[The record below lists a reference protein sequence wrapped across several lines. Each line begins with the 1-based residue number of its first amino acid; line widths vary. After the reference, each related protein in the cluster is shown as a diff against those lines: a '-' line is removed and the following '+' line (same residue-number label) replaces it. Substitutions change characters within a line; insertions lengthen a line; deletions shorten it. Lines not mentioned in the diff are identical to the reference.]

1 MSETTTDKLKS
12 VFTKKFAR
20 SLSGISFFFIVACYL
35 YVLAGSIDQNPIP
48 GQLGPAFWPKCILIL
63 LMLSCVFKGFEI
75 YREELKKS
83 RKAHPVG
90 YRHAAKESES
100 SAVAKAAEEV
110 AQAEA
115 AGAFASVDLR
125 KLLLMITACIGY
137 AFFIDMIGFAMANVI
152 FLFAFCYLVGDRKLM
167 RLTLISILGTIGLLY
182 LFAKFV
188 YIPLPKGHFFFEDIT
203 LIIYRILFII
213 H

>member
-1 MSETTTDKLKS
+1 MSKTTTDQSKS
-12 VFTKKFAR
+12 VFTRKFAR
-20 SLSGISFFFIVACYL
+20 SLSGISIFFIISCYL

-75 YREELKKS
+75 YRDQLKNIK
-83 RKAHPVG
+83 KAYPVG
-90 YRHAAKESES
+90 YRNAAKEVES
-100 SAVAKAAEEV
+100 SAVAQAAEEA

-115 AGAFASVDLR
+115 PGSFASVDLR
-125 KLLLMITACIGY
+125 KLLLMIMACIGY

-167 RLTLISILGTIGLLY
+167 RLTLVSVLGTIGLLY

-213 H
+213 

>member
-12 VFTKKFAR
+12 VFTKKFTR
-20 SLSGISFFFIVACYL
+20 SLSGISIFFMIACYL
-35 YVLAGSIDQNPIP
+35 YVVAGSIDQNPIP

-63 LMLSCVFKGFEI
+63 LMMSCVFKSFEI
-75 YREELKKS
+75 YREEVKKNK
-83 RKAHPVG
+83 KADLVA
-90 YRHAAKESES
+90 YAAKDGGS
-100 SAVAKAAEEV
+100 SAVEQAAEE
-110 AQAEA
+110 AAKAEA
-115 AGAFASVDLR
+115 PGSFASVDLR
-125 KLLLMITACIGY
+125 KLLLMITACVGY
-137 AFFIDMIGFAMANVI
+137 AFFIDMIGFAIANVI
-152 FLFAFCYLVGDRKLM
+152 FLFAFCYLVGDRKFM
-167 RLTLISILGTIGLLY
+167 RLTLVSVLGTIGLLY

>member
-12 VFTKKFAR
+12 VFTKKFTR
-20 SLSGISFFFIVACYL
+20 SLSGISIFFILACYL
-35 YVLAGSIDQNPIP
+35 YVVAGSIDQNPIP
-48 GQLGPAFWPKCILIL
+48 GQLGPAFWPKCILVL

-75 YREELKKS
+75 YRDELKKQE
-83 RKAHPVG
+83 RDYPVG
-90 YRHAAKESES
+90 YGHAAKDGET
-100 SAVAKAAEEV
+100 SAVVEAAAAA

-115 AGAFASVDLR
+115 AGSFASVDLR
-125 KLLLMITACIGY
+125 KLLLMIIACIGY
-137 AFFIDMIGFAMANVI
+137 AFLMDMIGFAIANVI

-167 RLTLISILGTIGLLY
+167 RLTLVSVLGTIGLLY
-182 LFAKFV
+182 LFVKFV

-203 LIIYRILFII
+203 LIIYRILFI